1 MFARAASCFFACL
14 LLASLLSASGEST
27 PREQPQ
33 PGAAKAKQLFL
44 DVCTSCHDLKR
55 VRDQRWSREEW
66 QGLIKGMISEG
77 AAVTDEEFATI
88 VTYLAENFGPGN
100 P

>member
-1 MFARAASCFFACL
+1 MLARAGTCLFAAL
-14 LLASLLSASGEST
+14 LLASLLSASGEAT
-27 PREQPQ
+27 PREPAQ

-77 AAVTDEEFATI
+77 AAVTDEEFASI
-88 VTYLAENFGPGN
+88 ANYLAENFGPGN